1 MSFNGACGFAMTSP
15 VTFPRLFTVD
25 EANALLPTLRP
36 LIEKILENIRR
47 LKSKSERVIRQ
58 ERLDPE
64 APNLMDRLQNDGE
77 IARLIGQVKG
87 WVDEVDSYGCMC
99 KGVEQGLVDFPCM
112 LGPEVVFLCWQI
124 GEPTVSHWHRIED
137 GFAGRRPLLDV
148 DETGPD
154 GNASYH

>member
-1 MSFNGACGFAMTSP
+1 MTSA
-15 VTFPRLFTVD
+15 TGFSRLFTVD
-25 EANALLPTLRP
+25 EANALLPVLRP
-36 LIEKILENIRR
+36 LIDRILENIRR
-47 LKSKSERVIRQ
+47 LKSKSETVIRQ

-87 WVDEVDSYGCMC
+87 WVEEIHSHGCIC
-99 KGVEQGLVDFPCM
+99 KGVEQGLVDFPCL

-124 GEPTVSHWHRIED
+124 GEPTVAHWHRIEE
-137 GFAGRRPLLDV
+137 GFAGRRPLLDM

-154 GNASYH
+154 GKRRILN

>member
-1 MSFNGACGFAMTSP
+1 
-15 VTFPRLFTVD
+15 
-25 EANALLPTLRP
+25 
-36 LIEKILENIRR
+36 
-47 LKSKSERVIRQ
+47 
-58 ERLDPE
+58 
-64 APNLMDRLQNDGE
+64 MDRLQNDGE